1 MAIHVTRHPYS
12 FRGASGRGKKQRYGS
27 WHDGLKRWADG
38 TDAGAQLAEAN
49 LRKLG
54 AEAGIKFV
62 FDQQT
67 VWHPTASQRLLL
79 WAGEFGKSEI
89 FMENVNRLHFEEGKS
104 VALQET
110 LMEAV
115 HQSGLD
121 VEDAVAL
128 LETDKFEEEVWKS
141 FEETMNVYHIH
152 SIPYFVFHVPDL
164 NMVSP
169 FQDSNHATQSPW
181 IVNGSMNSNFF
192 LELFEEMFQAW
203 QLRSKQ

>member
-1 MAIHVTRHPYS
+1 M
-12 FRGASGRGKKQRYGS
+12 
-27 WHDGLKRWADG
+27 D
-38 TDAGAQLAEAN
+38 
-49 LRKLG
+49 
-54 AEAGIKFV
+54 
-62 FDQQT
+62 
-67 VWHPTASQRLLL
+67 
-79 WAGEFGKSEI
+79 
-89 FMENVNRLHFEEGKS
+89 NVNRLHFEEGKS

-115 HQSGLD
+115 RRSGLD
-121 VEDAVAL
+121 TEDAVTF

-141 FEETMNVYHIH
+141 FEETVNVYHIH

-169 FQDSNHATQSPW
+169 FQDSNRGSCSAW

-203 QLRSKQ
+203 QERSKQ